1 MGLLRR
7 LTTGLARREDDEAIL
22 ADPVRQPRAAEP
34 ARRPAEASP
43 YAPRRQAADSAAR
56 PQTVQGRAGGDEDQ
70 LEIPAFLRR
79 QSN

>member
-7 LTTGLARREDDEAIL
+7 LTTGLSRREEDEAIL
-22 ADPVRQPRAAEP
+22 ADPVRPARPSESQRRAAPEQ
-34 ARRPAEASP
+34 SP

-56 PQTVQGRAGGDEDQ
+56 PQSLGRPAGEEDQ